1 MNTSPISSLPPPG
14 HVPDNDAPLRGHYM
28 AALRSGDLDALRSL
42 VLLSGLP
49 SDGNALNA
57 SARCSLRG
65 LVWKALLGLG
75 PLDPLEYASWVRK
88 GPSADD
94 HRVREDARRTFSK
107 NDDFCARVPN
117 AKIIRVLNAYVHATG
132 NRPGIY
138 AQSMSLLAAPFLYV
152 MPEPDAF
159 HCFRIFLR
167 QHAPLYVQ
175 RYVGARRGCNLLDR
189 CLADVDPSLHA
200 LFLRHNLNAE
210 VYAFPSISSLGACV
224 PPISDT
230 VRLWDIQLA
239 FGAHMH
245 ILFTL
250 ARLVLASPSIHE
262 KSARR
267 SAAPLTTRELEQGL
281 GVDAE
286 TVLARAV
293 PLVNQLDA
301 DLYAELVDHA
311 RRPPPGGRSSISDHE
326 KHDDRAMPGK
336 GPRIPVPGP
345 HQRRS
350 PTLPEAAFPL
360 PGASTS
366 SGSSARAL
374 AARSGNE
381 ISGITPSPATV
392 DVPEATKSPVS
403 KRRQL

>member
-1 MNTSPISSLPPPG
+1 MS
-14 HVPDNDAPLRGHYM
+14 V
-28 AALRSGDLDALRSL
+28 LRSGDLASLRSL
-42 VLLSGLP
+42 VLLAGLP

-75 PLDPLEYASWVRK
+75 PLDPLEYSSLVRK

-132 NRPGIY
+132 NRSGIY

-159 HCFRIFLR
+159 HCFRIFLQ
-167 QHAPLYVQ
+167 QHAPQYVR
-175 RYVGARRGCNLLDR
+175 RYAGARRGCNLLDR
-189 CLADVDPSLHA
+189 CLADVDPRLHA

-210 VYAFPSISSLGACV
+210 VYAFPSVSSLGACV

-250 ARLVLASPSIHE
+250 ARLVLASPSIRE
-262 KSARR
+262 ESARR

-286 TVLARAV
+286 TVLARAI
-293 PLVNQLDA
+293 PLVNQLNP
-301 DLYAELVDHA
+301 DLYGELVDHA
-311 RRPPPGGRSSISDHE
+311 YRQPPDETPLHIDPDTEPPRSSGQGTPTTSPALFSSASRSNSATTAATASTSASSIGLAAETAPSQRAGGR
-326 KHDDRAMPGK
+326 
-336 GPRIPVPGP
+336 PRLSPPEASFELSGGA
-345 HQRRS
+345 RS
-350 PTLPEAAFPL
+350 PTSE
-360 PGASTS
+360 
-366 SGSSARAL
+366 
-374 AARSGNE
+374 
-381 ISGITPSPATV
+381 
-392 DVPEATKSPVS
+392 
-403 KRRQL
+403 RR